1 MLLVEELIARF
12 PFVRLLPKM
21 KKKPVDEI
29 SVAEARAM
37 LRSLKLRS
45 TAARIAVLQIMTNS
59 TVPLSHAEVTE
70 KLETVGFDP
79 STIFRSLTELAEAG
93 ILHRVDLGDGARRF
107 EFILEGEDVD
117 GAHPHFLCLD
127 CGKITCLQDFTFSL
141 RSNKRS
147 AQPGNVTEVLLKGHC
162 TECA

>member
-1 MLLVEELIARF
+1 MLLPKDLVARLS
-12 PFVRLLPKM
+12 FVRLFAKM
-21 KKKPVDEI
+21 KKKSVEKL
-29 SVAEARAM
+29 SVAEARAT
-37 LRSLKLRS
+37 LRSFKLRS
-45 TAARIAVLQIMTNS
+45 TAARIAVLQNMANS
-59 TVPLSHAEVTE
+59 SAPLSHAEVTE
-70 KLETVGFDP
+70 KLEDVGFDP

-107 EFILEGEDVD
+107 EFIREGEDVD